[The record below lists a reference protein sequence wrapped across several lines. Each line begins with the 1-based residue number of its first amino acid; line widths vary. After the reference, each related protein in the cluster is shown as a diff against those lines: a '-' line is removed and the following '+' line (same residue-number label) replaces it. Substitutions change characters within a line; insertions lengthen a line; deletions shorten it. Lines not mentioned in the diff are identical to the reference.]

1 MMDEYHSSPASIRV
15 TNLASQVPTS
25 VFKRLRDHI
34 LTEDLYI
41 YMTDQMRIPIS
52 VGMWGGSVGVDK
64 PSSVEEVGDA

>member
-1 MMDEYHSSPASIRV
+1 MDEYHSSPASVRV
-15 TNLASQVPTS
+15 TTY
-25 VFKRLRDHI
+25 VFKRFRDHI

-52 VGMWGGSVGVDK
+52 VRMWGGSVGVDN